1 LIIQAI
7 RSLLFY
13 LLFLGQ
19 TIILAIVLGTMAR
32 FVPKGQ
38 PAPAFMWTIGR
49 YWGYSNLAFLR
60 FVVGIKTEVEGEENI
75 PPGGC
80 LLAAKHQS
88 DWDILAILPHTPLP
102 AFIAKRELLDIPFFG
117 WVAKTL
123 NTISVDRKRGGD
135 AIPAMMTDA
144 AEKIAHDSQIII
156 FPEGTRRAPLAPP
169 NYRFGTTRLYLGL
182 NAPVVPVAVNSGLFW
197 GRNSLVLWP
206 GTARV
211 KFLPPIPPGLPP
223 EEFQARLIDAI
234 ETASNQLALAAYRQG
249 LARPIPLELRQKFA
263 ALEAVDV

>member
-1 LIIQAI
+1 MIIQAI

-80 LLAAKHQS
+80 ILAAKHQS

-102 AFIAKRELLDIPFFG
+102 AFIA
-117 WVAKTL
+117 
-123 NTISVDRKRGGD
+123 
-135 AIPAMMTDA
+135 
-144 AEKIAHDSQIII
+144 
-156 FPEGTRRAPLAPP
+156 
-169 NYRFGTTRLYLGL
+169 
-182 NAPVVPVAVNSGLFW
+182 
-197 GRNSLVLWP
+197 
-206 GTARV
+206 
-211 KFLPPIPPGLPP
+211 
-223 EEFQARLIDAI
+223 
-234 ETASNQLALAAYRQG
+234 
-249 LARPIPLELRQKFA
+249 
-263 ALEAVDV
+263 